1 MSFKIELTQRVLDDI
16 EKFEKAG
23 NYRLLRK
30 IQTLFQELKEHPTTG
45 TGKPELL
52 KHYEQPTWSRRISR
66 QHRLIYTIE
75 DMTVTVIV
83 LSAWGHYDDK

>member
-45 TGKPELL
+45 TGETN
-52 KHYEQPTWSRRISR
+52 Y
-66 QHRLIYTIE
+66 
-75 DMTVTVIV
+75 
-83 LSAWGHYDDK
+83 